1 MSESTET
8 KDQNWLQRLKEES
21 WEAELLISTVAIF
34 GTLQLFKLIDW
45 VTILALDLLPPWQ
58 YYVGYLIVLVGLS
71 AVSIWTSMFVAH
83 FLLRAY
89 WVGLVGL
96 NSVFPDYGLE
106 DSAYS
111 EIYTKKM
118 SDFLPK
124 LKKTIHDVD
133 ELSSVIFSAA
143 FVMLL
148 IYSNASILICLGL
161 ILFNLLYPYL
171 PMTVLI
177 IPLVIYGIAYV
188 FIVIIGVV
196 ANIKKF
202 KQNERI
208 QNWYFKSVKW
218 SNYLLS
224 GPLYKYTL
232 QIQMT
237 FGSNYKKKKSLVW
250 LTISIVVIGFIITM
264 VQFKNS
270 SIPYLVSQKRLFD
283 TTRAYTGFYTNRNEE
298 GTFLLTP
305 QIDQDIVETDL
316 VRLFI
321 PIFNYELNIITELYG
336 PVPEGGEEQEDRKKK
351 SKWYLDTY
359 SIYHE
364 VILNGQKINPDF
376 LKFEQ
381 PKTGQFGVI
390 AYLDLINA
398 KRGTNRIKVVKKME
412 EPMEWEI
419 PFQWL
424 GR

>member
-45 VTILALDLLPPWQ
+45 ATILALDLLPPWQ
-58 YYVGYLIVLVGLS
+58 HYVGYLIVLAGLS

-106 DSAYS
+106 DSAFS
-111 EIYTKKM
+111 EIFTKKI

-143 FVMLL
+143 FYMLL
-148 IYSNASILICLGL
+148 IFFNSSIFICLGL
-161 ILFNLLYPYL
+161 ILFNLLNPYL
-171 PMTVLI
+171 STTVLM
-177 IPLVIYGIAYV
+177 IPLVILGIFYA
-188 FIVIIGVV
+188 FIMILGFV

-208 QNWYFKSVKW
+208 QNWYFKSVKLN
-218 SNYLLS
+218 SFLLS
-224 GPLYKYTL
+224 GPLYKYIL
-232 QIQMT
+232 QIH
-237 FGSNYKKKKSLVW
+237 FIFSSNYKKKKSLVW
-250 LTISIVVIGFIITM
+250 LTISIVMIGFIITV

-270 SIPYLVSQKRLFD
+270 NIPYLVSQKNLFD
-283 TTRAYTGFYTNRNEE
+283 TTRSYTGFYANRNEE

-305 QIDQDIVETDL
+305 QIDQDIVDTDL

-321 PIFNYELNIITELYG
+321 PIFNYELKIITELYG
-336 PVPEGGEEQEDRKKK
+336 PIPEGGEEQEEREKK
-351 SKWYLDTY
+351 SKWYLNAY
-359 SIYHE
+359 SKYHE
-364 VILNGQKINPDF
+364 VFLNGQKINPDF

-398 KRGTNRIKVVKKME
+398 KRGTNQIKVVKKME